1 MHGAFFQTKDLRQIL
16 SNAYLQVVN
25 GENRQEE
32 ARFHALY
39 SWIYIKVF
47 RVSKNA
53 KRATK
58 IVAQGWWQ
66 M

>member
-32 ARFHALY
+32 ARFHAL
-39 SWIYIKVF
+39 
-47 RVSKNA
+47 
-53 KRATK
+53 
-58 IVAQGWWQ
+58 
-66 M
+66 

>member
-16 SNAYLQVVN
+16 SNAYLQVIN

-32 ARFHALY
+32 ARFHALC
-39 SWIYIKVF
+39 SLIYLKVF

-58 IVAQGWWQ
+58 MVAQG
-66 M
+66 